1 VQPEDVAIPVETRPG
16 EVAQVD
22 FGYVGR
28 LYDPRAR
35 VMRKAWVFVMV
46 LGYSRHMFARI
57 VFDQSSETWL
67 RLHVGLGPVSPR
79 TRSRLPLGLPRVSPS
94 PSSSSGIQGASGW
107 PRTCSTVSA
116 DNPV

>member
-1 VQPEDVAIPVETRPG
+1 VETRPG

-46 LGYSRHMFARI
+46 LGYSRHLFARI
-57 VFDQSSETWL
+57 TFDQTTETWL
-67 RLHVGLGPVSPR
+67 RMHVEAFEELGGVVEVVVPDNLKAAVIR
-79 TRSRLPLGLPRVSPS
+79 TAFGIEGPTALNRSYRELAVGSRLRS
-94 PSSSSGIQGASGW
+94 
-107 PRTCSTVSA
+107 
-116 DNPV
+116 